1 MRDADF
7 LTRNERLAANVRVA
21 FVVLASASTS
31 AHAVGLG
38 NIRVESALG
47 QPLRASI
54 ALIGADGADLSPT
67 CLRARLETTDGVF
80 MNAPSVAVL
89 RGAGGNNA
97 VLLSTRQSVNE
108 PALSISLDLTCGA
121 TVHREFQILLDPV
134 GNLPLLAD
142 APSQPREA
150 LPLAPVSPSERSRR
164 VRPRATGS
172 SISRAASRPAQA
184 PAGTTSQPGLLAANS
199 LQPRPRVA
207 PASPPVIPKNVL
219 KLSNEPFTAD
229 ELRSLGHLKLSG
241 ALTEP
246 TLVTVARNTEQRA
259 ELDAAR
265 SQFAMVLRGE
275 DPVQA
280 AQRAQQ
286 VSQQQIAQ
294 LRQQAVTL
302 AQQQV
307 ADRAAL
313 ETLRQRSM
321 PFSWLLGMGALLLCA
336 LIATGW
342 LVWRLMAERKSRSNA
357 PWEEALAPVNEPQA
371 HDDAALVTRTSVA
384 PRTFREPLRA
394 TGGLFGSGKK
404 DSVDLAS
411 VPEFLRTAQANDDDR
426 TERLPSLAKANRTAK
441 PVDTAAG
448 PTDVAAATAAAAA
461 AAAAAADTRE
471 AMQSYSAK
479 VENLKV
485 EEISDV
491 MQEAEFWMSLNDP
504 QRAIEILEPYGS
516 IERPESPIPWLFLL
530 DLYRGTGAKERYDAL
545 HERAQRLFNARIP
558 SWDED
563 GDITDGR
570 TLEDYPHVVELTCEY
585 WKTDHIL
592 IYLESLIFDNREGNR
607 QGFDLAVY
615 QDIMLLIAMVRSM
628 GSTRPEGFGGVRHHQ
643 LSLE

>member
-1 MRDADF
+1 
-7 LTRNERLAANVRVA
+7 
-21 FVVLASASTS
+21 
-31 AHAVGLG
+31 
-38 NIRVESALG
+38 
-47 QPLRASI
+47 
-54 ALIGADGADLSPT
+54 
-67 CLRARLETTDGVF
+67 
-80 MNAPSVAVL
+80 
-89 RGAGGNNA
+89 
-97 VLLSTRQSVNE
+97 
-108 PALSISLDLTCGA
+108 
-121 TVHREFQILLDPV
+121 
-134 GNLPLLAD
+134 
-142 APSQPREA
+142 
-150 LPLAPVSPSERSRR
+150 
-164 VRPRATGS
+164 
-172 SISRAASRPAQA
+172 
-184 PAGTTSQPGLLAANS
+184 
-199 LQPRPRVA
+199 
-207 PASPPVIPKNVL
+207 
-219 KLSNEPFTAD
+219 
-229 ELRSLGHLKLSG
+229 
-241 ALTEP
+241 
-246 TLVTVARNTEQRA
+246 
-259 ELDAAR
+259 
-265 SQFAMVLRGE
+265 VLRGE

-294 LRQQAVTL
+294 LRQQAVML

-321 PFSWLLGMGALLLCA
+321 PFGWLVGMGALLLCA

-357 PWEEALAPVNEPQA
+357 PWEEALAPVNEPEA
-371 HDDAALVTRTSVA
+371 HDDAPQKARTTVA

-404 DSVDLAS
+404 ESVDLAS

-441 PVDTAAG
+441 PVDAALG
-448 PTDVAAATAAAAA
+448 PTSAAAATAAAA

-516 IERPESPIPWLFLL
+516 VERPESPIPWLFLL
-530 DLYRGTGAKERYDAL
+530 DLYRGTGAKERYDVL

-570 TLEDYPHVVELTCEY
+570 TLEDYPHVVELICEY